1 MILVDDSF
9 IKFRPILLDEEIGK
23 KTVLSIFGTNLSLE
37 EIRSQI
43 SEIRLFQLI
52 PGISIIF
59 FFVTIG
65 FLSASISYALKLIL
79 RQEEQF
85 DEGPKIQLA
94 FFIEIS
100 KRVRGFL
107 LVTQN
112 IFLLQTILP
121 LGLECFNSYEEKN
134 IETTWTFQDIFGL
147 EQTLF
152 FFLSLFSQL
161 PAFFFAQYKAW
172 DGVRYVTFYWKIICF
187 GLILLAGIIT
197 PTVDSYTQ
205 LSFASATFSLY
216 VTILNGL
223 EKRIRQANFQ
233 LFF

>member
-23 KTVLSIFGTNLSLE
+23 KTILSIFGTNLVLE

-59 FFVTIG
+59 FFITIG

-121 LGLECFNSYEEKN
+121 LGLECFNSYEEKKYR
-134 IETTWTFQDIFGL
+134 D
-147 EQTLF
+147 
-152 FFLSLFSQL
+152 
-161 PAFFFAQYKAW
+161 
-172 DGVRYVTFYWKIICF
+172 
-187 GLILLAGIIT
+187 
-197 PTVDSYTQ
+197 
-205 LSFASATFSLY
+205 
-216 VTILNGL
+216 
-223 EKRIRQANFQ
+223 
-233 LFF
+233 